1 MYYYKAII
9 EDNNYFK
16 RFDPIYIFK
25 SSKYK
30 LDIMDNSRLKHEIER
45 IFIRMISRIKGFNVT
60 IDYSHGEAVHEDLW
74 RLYSG
79 YVGKVVIYDDFIE
92 PEDLYETHRPL
103 FYDSENR
110 IHYRWAYRMTIKL
123 IDEKDFLKNK

>member
-25 SSKYK
+25 SSKYE
-30 LDIMDNSRLKHEIER
+30 LDAIDNTLLTHDIER
-45 IFIRMISRIKGFNVT
+45 ILIRMISRIKGFDVT
-60 IDYSHGEAVHEDLW
+60 IDCTHGEAVHMELW
-74 RLYSG
+74 KRFSG
-79 YVGKVVIYDDFIE
+79 YVGKIVIYDDFIQ

-103 FYDSENR
+103 FYDSEDR
-110 IHYRWAYRMTIKL
+110 RHYRWGYRMTIKL
-123 IDEKDFLKNK
+123 IDEKDFLKK

>member
-1 MYYYKAII
+1 MYYYKVII
-9 EDNNYFK
+9 EDYDYFK
-16 RFDPIYIFK
+16 RFDPMYIFK

-30 LDIMDNSRLKHEIER
+30 LDIMDNFQLKHEIER
-45 IFIRMISRIKGFNVT
+45 ILIRMISRIKGFNVT
-60 IDYSHGEAVHEDLW
+60 IDCTHGEAVHEDLW

-79 YVGKVVIYDDFIE
+79 YVGKILIYDEFIE

-110 IHYRWAYRMTIKL
+110 RHYRWAYRMTIKL
-123 IDEKDFLKNK
+123 IDEKDFLKK